1 MHMYI
6 DHALCLGSAYYFLF
20 SLKTDSGLNL
30 KVKKVMVL
38 CDSTNFND
46 NLDFKLLVE
55 GISVHTSIF

>member
-20 SLKTDSGLNL
+20 GLKTDSGLNL